1 MVVSKNYT
9 RTYAGHR
16 HVLRLTTCS
25 ERAVKNNNELSW
37 VGGEIVGGE
46 GGGRSTGMA
55 LWCRRTALVSLAP
68 TPPSARYLRAAVNRL
83 HPITR
88 HDRIICPLPSI
99 ALVVYT
105 DALGL
110 APKSALSQIRQLR
123 SAVGSPASQP
133 GRRSVLRSESR
144 VESWLDE
151 PVNWK
156 IDERRPGGGGDGR

>member
-1 MVVSKNYT
+1 MSKNYT

-68 TPPSARYLRAAVNRL
+68 TPPSVRYLRVAVNRL
-83 HPITR
+83 HPITAR
-88 HDRIICPLPSI
+88 SHHMPTAVDRPRRIYRRARAGAEVCSLSDPTITVRGRFAGQSTRQTI
-99 ALVVYT
+99 
-105 DALGL
+105 GL
-110 APKSALSQIRQLR
+110 A
-123 SAVGSPASQP
+123 VG
-133 GRRSVLRSESR
+133 V
-144 VESWLDE
+144 
-151 PVNWK
+151 K
-156 IDERRPGGGGDGR
+156 GGIVAR